1 MSILNEMK
9 REFTVPVEVLEHAN
23 PNRLGTIALV
33 KQVGADV
40 WWFYDATDAE
50 DSEAWT
56 NEYSS
61 EQLARSEYNTEL
73 QRLQNTPN
81 WEAQAEY
88 DEAHGTVNGEDHGIV
103 AMREMLGEEF

>member
-1 MSILNEMK
+1 MSILKEVK

-23 PNRLGTIALV
+23 PNRLGTIALI

-50 DSEAWT
+50 VWT
-56 NEYSS
+56 NEYDS
-61 EQLARSEYNTEL
+61 EALARKEYETEL

-88 DEAHGTVNGEDHGIV
+88 DEAHGTINGQDPGIV
-103 AMREMLGEEF
+103 AWNEMFWEEF